1 MKHNIIKITF
11 ALVLLAVMSGC
22 ATQPGRTGG
31 SFDPFCTLAGAAVG
45 GGGAAA
51 VTLAAGPIGAGMFVG
66 ALLGTLACAHGPD
79 APQPVAAAPA
89 PAPAPMPAPEP
100 DSDGDGVI
108 DRLDRCPDTPRGT
121 AVDQWGCPDI
131 LLTLNG
137 VNFKF
142 DRSDILPESER
153 ILDQGVN
160 ALNNAK
166 SVDVRIVGHTDNI
179 GSDAYNQK
187 LSERRANAVR
197 DYMIRKGISG
207 ERMTTSGK
215 GESQPVATNNTDE
228 GRWQNRRVEFH
239 VVGSGR
245 MASSMKAQSESPGA
259 DWRRLDQTVIYYG
272 R

>member
-1 MKHNIIKITF
+1 MKHNFIKIGF

-22 ATQPGRTGG
+22 ASQPGKI
-31 SFDPFCTLAGAAVG
+31 SDSVNPFCTLAGAAVG

-51 VTLAAGPIGAGMFVG
+51 ITLAAGPIGAGMFVG
-66 ALLGTLACAHGPD
+66 ALLGTLACSEDP
-79 APQPVAAAPA
+79 APPPVAAAPA
-89 PAPAPMPAPEP
+89 PAAPAPVPAPEP

-108 DRLDRCPDTPRGT
+108 DRLDRCPDTPRSQ

-131 LLTLNG
+131 LLTMTG

-142 DRSDILPESER
+142 DRSDILPESET
-153 ILDQGVN
+153 ILNQGVDSLKK
-160 ALNNAK
+160 AGA
-166 SVDVRIVGHTDNI
+166 VDVRVVGHTDSV

-187 LSERRANAVR
+187 LSERRANSVR
-197 DYMIRKGISG
+197 DYLISLGISG
-207 ERMTTSGK
+207 SRLTTDGK
-215 GESQPVATNNTDE
+215 GESQPVDTNNTDE
-228 GRWQNRRVEFH
+228 GRYQNRRVEFH

-245 MASSMKAQSESPGA
+245 MAPAALPQSNSSGA

>member
-1 MKHNIIKITF
+1 MNNNIMKIAFT
-11 ALVLLAVMSGC
+11 LVLLAVMSGC
-22 ATQPGRTGG
+22 ASQPGKVSD
-31 SFDPFCTLAGAAVG
+31 SFNPFCTLVGAAVG
-45 GGGAAA
+45 GGGTAAI
-51 VTLAAGPIGAGMFVG
+51 TLAAGPIGAGMFVG
-66 ALLGTLACAHGPD
+66 ALLGTLACSEGP

-89 PAPAPMPAPEP
+89 PAAPAPVPAPEP

-108 DRLDRCPDTPRGT
+108 DRLDRCPDTPRGQ

-131 LLTLNG
+131 LLTLTG

-142 DRSDILPESER
+142 DRSDILPESET
-153 ILDQGVN
+153 ILNRGVDTLKK
-160 ALNNAK
+160 AS
-166 SVDVRIVGHTDNI
+166 SVDVRVVGHTDSV

-187 LSERRANAVR
+187 LSERRANSVR
-197 DYMIRKGISG
+197 DYLISHGISG
-207 ERMTTSGK
+207 SRLTTDGK
-215 GESQPVATNNTDE
+215 GESQPVETNNTDE

-245 MASSMKAQSESPGA
+245 AVSSMKAQSDSSGA